1 MKLKMNKYQNRL
13 YQEWKQHGKI
23 IIAVD
28 YDDTLR
34 PWNFKSEDD
43 LIDVDKLI
51 QTLKIARETG
61 AYIVIFTCSAPDR
74 HEEIQSYCES
84 IKLPIDAINNNP
96 IDLPYGKH
104 GKIYAN
110 IYLDDR
116 GGLTESIERL
126 DKVMYMIRGE
136 KAKNLTLGEHG

>member
-1 MKLKMNKYQNRL
+1 MNKYTKRL

-34 PWNFKSEDD
+34 PWSFKTEED
-43 LIDVDKLI
+43 LIEIDKLI
-51 QTLKIARETG
+51 QLLKIAHETG

-74 HEEIQSYCES
+74 HEEIQKYCES
-84 IKLPIDAINNNP
+84 IKLPIDAININP

-110 IYLDDR
+110 IFLDDR
-116 GGLTESIERL
+116 GGLSESIERL
-126 DKVMYMIRGE
+126 ESVMYMIRGE
-136 KAKNLTLGEHG
+136 NANKLILGEHGRT